1 MYAVIEEPPSYLPPT
16 HRAIADAACMAPPL
30 MQLYLDRSGTLPLD
44 ITLGAKTPTDILKQ
58 FVGRAPQIR
67 LLSFE
72 MVPWSRWKVISAH
85 FSVSTLPTL
94 LHLRIPVDTR
104 DENTVPDSA
113 LFPHAFNLRHL
124 SILVSG
130 RSVPILSYI
139 AFPNLA
145 AIHISFR
152 GSYVGRRRVAPVRPI
167 ATLGQLLDIFRSLP
181 LLEDVYLTFRVLTT
195 EPGVSHQI
203 VPLPRL
209 RKFITSCNPT
219 PTPLLTSIDSPLRG
233 FWHGRLMRETIQ
245 PTIRYSH
252 SPTTHPI

>member
-1 MYAVIEEPPSYLPPT
+1 MYAVTGEPLSYLPPT
-16 HRAIADAACMAPPL
+16 LWAITDACMAPPL
-30 MQLYLDRSGTLPLD
+30 MRPVGSVALGYHSGGGDSYRHPTTICRPR
-44 ITLGAKTPTDILKQ
+44 TPDQALILRDDAMVQ
-58 FVGRAPQIR
+58 VEGN
-67 LLSFE
+67 LSTFFDL
-72 MVPWSRWKVISAH
+72 H
-85 FSVSTLPTL
+85 TPTL
-94 LHLRIPVDTR
+94 LDLRISADTR
-104 DENTVPDSA
+104 DEPTAPDSV

-130 RSVPILSYI
+130 RSIPILSYI

-167 ATLGQLLDIFRSLP
+167 ATLGQLLDIFRSSP

-195 EPGVSHQI
+195 EPGVSHHI

-219 PTPLLTSIDSPLRG
+219 PTPLLTSTDSPRCVG
-233 FWHGRLMRETIQ
+233 FGTED
-245 PTIRYSH
+245 
-252 SPTTHPI
+252 